1 MIQVQLLTVIC
12 FGRMAVGQLPHGI
25 IIQRVPPRIWFPL
38 MVVIWAG
45 LTVSSMIT
53 LPWPFL
59 TAYYRWPAQQ

>member
-1 MIQVQLLTVIC
+1 MIQVQLLTVIFC
-12 FGRMAVGQLPHGI
+12 LCRMAVGQLPHGI

-53 LPWPFL
+53 L
-59 TAYYRWPAQQ
+59 R